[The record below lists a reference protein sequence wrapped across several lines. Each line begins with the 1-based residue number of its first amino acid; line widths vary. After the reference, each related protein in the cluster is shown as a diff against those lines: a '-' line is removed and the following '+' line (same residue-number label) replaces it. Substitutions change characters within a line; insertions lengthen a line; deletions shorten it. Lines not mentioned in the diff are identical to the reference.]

1 METRKRV
8 LVFAATVLSAIVL
21 YAVSCGPCLYVL
33 MMLDKKFPS
42 SSSWMEDAYFAAYG
56 PHMDLCYV
64 NEPYFQYITWY
75 QKAAGRPPGS
85 YEDFRR
91 FWGERRGYPSK
102 APERVTPPGPPQPL
116 PPLRQEKPAK

>member
-21 YAVSCGPCLYVL
+21 YAVTCGPVLYGLIV
-33 MMLDKKFPS
+33 LDKKFS
-42 SSSWMEDAYFAAYG
+42 GSSWTKDAFFATYG

-64 NEPYFQYITWY
+64 NEPYYHYIAWY
-75 QKAAGRPPGS
+75 AKAAGDNPDS

-91 FWGERRGYPSK
+91 SWGELRGYPSK
-102 APERVTPPGPPQPL
+102 APERITPPGPLPPL

>member
-21 YAVSCGPCLYVL
+21 YVVTCGPFLYLVIV
-33 MMLDKKFPS
+33 LDKKFPS
-42 SSSWMEDAYFAAYG
+42 NSTWMRAAYFAAYG

-64 NEPYFQYITWY
+64 NEPYFHYINWY
-75 QKAAGRPPGS
+75 SKAASGGSGS

-91 FWGERRGYPSK
+91 SWGEHRGYPSK
-102 APERVTPPGPPQPL
+102 APERVTPPGPLPPL